1 MPKLTKNRAGRC
13 AGFHLCFNRDYSRF
27 EDWRS
32 HQDLIEMYELAEEKT
47 KTKKKPKWSKK
58 SG

>member
-47 KTKKKPKWSKK
+47 KKKSKWSKK
-58 SG
+58 SA